1 MEKRLNHFSGI
12 DANRNYKH
20 YVERDSKKIDEAP
33 GNPEWRER
41 WKAFGVIHHLDR
53 LHRLRIA
60 AAQPLWV
67 GLDKLKTGVSMAHDH
82 IERRENGFYIVGSRV
97 PIDRIVWEYP
107 NGEDPAAIQS
117 HYPTLSLDQVDGA
130 LAFYRSH
137 KDEVDRA
144 IAERKLAEDAYIAA
158 HPAPPE
164 VKEKFER
171 MRRQMA
177 SPRS

>member
-1 MEKRLNHFSGI
+1 M
-12 DANRNYKH
+12 
-20 YVERDSKKIDEAP
+20 ERDSKKIDEAP

-107 NGEDPAAIQS
+107 NGEDRAAIQS
-117 HYPTLSLDQVDGA
+117 HYPHLEAWIRSTSRAV
-130 LAFYRSH
+130 YRAT
-137 KDEVDRA
+137 KTRCDRA
-144 IAERKLAEDAYIAA
+144 IAKAKLAKTPHIAA
-158 HPAPPE
+158 KSLPP
-164 VKEKFER
+164 
-171 MRRQMA
+171 
-177 SPRS
+177 